1 MLIFLFKKCVDFA
14 FWFFACVCHVIVINF
29 VFLLHV
35 KVFAV
40 FLKICYVFFSSEDP
54 IYAKKYSEV
63 PDSFV
68 TKVDINLLLVIM
80 RSYSGVNSK

>member
-1 MLIFLFKKCVDFA
+1 MF
-14 FWFFACVCHVIVINF
+14 
-29 VFLLHV
+29 
-35 KVFAV
+35 
-40 FLKICYVFFSSEDP
+40 FFSSEDP

-80 RSYSGVNSK
+80 KSYSGVNSK

>member
-1 MLIFLFKKCVDFA
+1 MCMSRNSYKFCV
-14 FWFFACVCHVIVINF
+14 
-29 VFLLHV
+29 LLHV

-80 RSYSGVNSK
+80 KSYSGVNSK